1 MHDNKKISVYLLAA
15 YAAILLIL
23 GSLIVFR
30 INSIGGYYWDF
41 TAHMLYAK
49 ALASTE
55 FYSSIANH
63 TAALAISYENIFY
76 VEWFRA
82 PLMSV
87 LMVPFIPMGSY
98 GPMYYV
104 VAELAFLIIASIYAA
119 DSISTNRFLMLA
131 MLFTPYVVI
140 YLTLLNGAE
149 ILSMALLLL
158 GIGLAARGKWQAGLV
173 LSLAG
178 LAKYFSSIF
187 ILLLFFLPKKERL
200 KGLLSYLAVL
210 GAWFAGNFAAFGNPI
225 ESYLQ
230 SFGEAFIIYKVSES
244 RIVSAAVQSY
254 SIIFAYIIPFVFAA
268 AAISAVMLLRRK
280 GTPAKKSRSLLNGFE
295 YKEKIVIVSFLLALV
310 GTAAVSIHASINNLP
325 RWGYE
330 IYACAALLLGVLFSR
345 AINKYSQYKRYAYAA
360 IALVAIVYVFILAVS
375 YSGIQS
381 HYPFA
386 SLGTKNATVL
396 GAVMEI
402 KNLGIENCSMISN
415 AWVYLRYYGIPAHY
429 PGNMNST
436 SDKYPAVV
444 INNVGI
450 NANSVDTEGYSVAS
464 LGKNYGIYFPS
475 NYSCVVFS
483 R

>member
-1 MHDNKKISVYLLAA
+1 MPDKKKIALCLLAA
-15 YAAILLIL
+15 YAIVLLIL
-23 GSLIVFR
+23 GSLIIFR

-41 TAHMLYAK
+41 TAHMLYAN
-49 ALASTE
+49 ALTSPA

-87 LMVPFIPMGSY
+87 LMVPFLPMGHY

-104 VAELAFLIIASIYAA
+104 VAELAFLIIASVYAA

-149 ILSMALLLL
+149 ILSMALLLF
-158 GIGLAARGKWQAGLV
+158 GIGLAARGKWQAGLL

-178 LAKYFSSIF
+178 LAKYFSSVF

-200 KGLLSYLAVL
+200 KGLVSYLAVL
-210 GAWFAGNFAAFGNPI
+210 AVWFAVNFATFGNPV

-230 SFGEAFIIYKVSES
+230 SFGEAFVIYKVSES
-244 RIVSAAVQSY
+244 SIVGAAIQSF
-254 SIIFAYIIPFVFAA
+254 SIIFAYIIPFIAA
-268 AAISAVMLLRRK
+268 AVAIFAIVLMRRRVVLV
-280 GTPAKKSRSLLNGFE
+280 KKDIVFWNRLE
-295 YKEKIVIVSFLLALV
+295 YREKIAIVSFILALV
-310 GTAAVSIHASINNLP
+310 GTAAVSIHASVNNLP

-330 IYACAALLLGVLFSR
+330 IYACTALLLGVMFAR
-345 AINKYSQYKRYAYAA
+345 AIKKYDQHEKYTYAA
-360 IALVAIVYVFILAVS
+360 IAISVIIYVALLVAAYA
-375 YSGIQS
+375 GIQF

-386 SLGTKNATVL
+386 SLGTKNITVL
-396 GAVMEI
+396 NAVAEI
-402 KNLGIENCSMISN
+402 KSLGIENCSMISN

-436 SDKYPAVV
+436 SDRYPAVV
-444 INNVGI
+444 IDNVGI
-450 NANSVDTEGYSVAS
+450 DANSVDTEGYSVAH
-464 LGKNYGIYFPS
+464 LGNDYGIYLPS